1 MRRLPIRLKLAVA
14 LALPLLA
21 LVIVTAIAV
30 RATADTANDT
40 WLIVLTVATVGAAV
54 LLAFVVSRSITQ
66 PLRSLTRQ
74 AKEMAEHRLPD
85 AVVEILETP
94 LGDDVRP
101 PQATPVTVDTN
112 DEVGDVAEALNSVQE
127 TALRLA
133 VEQAVLRRNIA
144 DSFVNLGR
152 RNQNLLGRQLDF
164 ITELESNETDPD
176 TLASLFR
183 LDHLATRMRRNAESL
198 LVLAGIDPPRKWA
211 APVRLTDVIRAALG
225 EVEDYQRVT
234 LREVQPATVLGSV
247 AADLAHLIAE
257 FVENALTFSP
267 PNETVS
273 VSGRAVESGYRLA
286 VVDHGLGMDH
296 DDIEQANRRLV
307 GAESFTIAPSKYL
320 GHYVAGN
327 LAARHGVRLMLANMP
342 GTGVAATIDLP
353 PALLTADPA
362 GDPITDPNATAVGPG
377 APPRAPT
384 PDAVVPAQGGPA
396 VPPMPAVTFSG
407 PAAAPVGP
415 VAAPTGPPMAP
426 APWPAAPAPPAP
438 PTPVAA
444 APAAHAGADL
454 PVTPPAADAACPWR
468 PSPSEP
474 KPARGPRAPRR
485 GPATTPTLRW
495 PGASAPPVPACRCW
509 AAPPPPRAWPAGA
522 PPAASPSA
530 SGGPSRPPAT
540 TAGAPAARAGPACG
554 ARRAPRRRPPTTP
567 TPSWPT
573 SPGRSRTSRAART
586 AARRPT
592 PPGRDSAR

>member
-54 LLAFVVSRSITQ
+54 LLAFVVSRSITE
-66 PLRSLTRQ
+66 PLRSLTAQ
-74 AKEMAEHRLPD
+74 AKDMAEHRLPD

-112 DEVGDVAEALNSVQE
+112 DEVGDVADALNSVQE

-267 PNETVS
+267 PDETVS

-286 VVDHGLGMDH
+286 VVDHGLGMDR
-296 DDIEQANRRLV
+296 DDLEQANRRLV

-377 APPRAPT
+377 APPRPPT
-384 PDAVVPAQGGPA
+384 PDAGVPAQGGPA
-396 VPPMPAVTFSG
+396 VPPFPAVAFSG

-415 VAAPTGPPMAP
+415 VAAPTGPPVAP
-426 APWPAAPAPPAP
+426 APWSAAPTP
-438 PTPVAA
+438 PTPVAP
-444 APAAHAGADL
+444 APAAYAGAD
-454 PVTPPAADAACPWR
+454 PQATPPAADAGLPVA
-468 PSPSEP
+468 SEP
-474 KPARGPRAPRR
+474 V
-485 GPATTPTLRW
+485 
-495 PGASAPPVPACRCW
+495 GADAGTGA
-509 AAPPPPRAWPAGA
+509 PAGA
-522 PPAASPSA
+522 GDDADPPLAGGLRPARSGLPLQGGPSPTPRLARGRTASGLAKRERRAEQATRDDGRGASGPGRPGLRRSPRAAASPADDTDALLADIARALPHLADSEDG
-530 SGGPSRPPAT
+530 GGPADT
-540 TAGAPAARAGPACG
+540 T
-554 ARRAPRRRPPTTP
+554 RRN
-567 TPSWPT
+567 
-573 SPGRSRTSRAART
+573 
-586 AARRPT
+586 
-592 PPGRDSAR
+592 SAW